1 MNVSLDANEILVD
14 KTKNVI
20 VSIDNDE
27 LIMISFSRNS
37 NGDLYFSVREL
48 VEDDGMWIDNTLP
61 EYF

>member
-48 VEDDGMWIDNTLP
+48 VEDDGMGIDNTLP

>member
-20 VSIDNDE
+20 VSIGNDE

-48 VEDDGMWIDNTLP
+48 VEDDGMGIDNTLP